1 MADKP
6 IKYACKR
13 YKLDNLLEASSDI
26 ENSDVLQML
35 VELATRYR
43 LVHWNSKHHEVTH
56 PVGDLW
62 PEVDNEQLDRTNP
75 PGSTCTAEPLTRKT
89 FVHTF
94 VAMEIQWDPK
104 KAEAN
109 LREHGISFAEAATVL
124 VDEYALSRE
133 DQDSIGEQ
141 RFVSLGMSGTGAL
154 LVVVYTHR
162 EPDIYRL
169 ISSWKANKPQRN
181 QYEKGRR

>member
-1 MADKP
+1 MW
-6 IKYACKR
+6 
-13 YKLDNLLEASSDI
+13 LHT
-26 ENSDVLQML
+26 
-35 VELATRYR
+35 LA
-43 LVHWNSKHHEVTH
+43 V
-56 PVGDLW
+56 
-62 PEVDNEQLDRTNP
+62 Q
-75 PGSTCTAEPLTRKT
+75 PLTRKT

-94 VAMEIQWDPK
+94 GMMEVEWDPK
-104 KAEAN
+104 KADAN
-109 LREHGISFAEAATVL
+109 LREHGVSFAEAATVL

-181 QYEKGRR
+181 QYEKCRR